1 MTRVLAGRRPVLEAL
16 RGHTK
21 LHRIYTEP
29 QRDYPEILEA
39 AKAQGIRLENRDRA
53 GLDKL
58 ADDVRH
64 QGIVALVDDYE
75 FRELEEIIAY
85 AEAPPA
91 LVALDEVTDPQNL
104 GAIIRSAVTLGMDGL
119 IIPKHR
125 AAGITAAVA
134 RASAGATEHASI
146 ARVTNLQRTLLSLS
160 DSGLEIV
167 GLDAGADIDV
177 RDLEPSQR
185 GRVLVVGSE
194 GKGLR
199 RMVRQRCDIVVHIR
213 QEGPMDSLNAS
224 VAAAI
229 AMYEISAKQVRAAHD
244 G

>member
-1 MTRVLAGRRPVLEAL
+1 MTRVLAGRRPVLEAM
-16 RGHTK
+16 RGNAK
-21 LHRIYTEP
+21 VHRIYTEP
-29 QRDYPEILEA
+29 QRAYPDIHEA
-39 AKAQGIRLENRDRA
+39 ADGRGIPLVSRDRA
-53 GLDKL
+53 ELDRL
-58 ADDVRH
+58 TDGVRH
-64 QGIVALVDDYE
+64 QGVVAIADDYRFCDVDEIVAGTDG
-75 FRELEEIIAY
+75 
-85 AEAPPA
+85 APV
-91 LVALDEVTDPQNL
+91 LVALDQVTDPQNL
-104 GAIIRSAVTLGMDGL
+104 GAIIRSAVTLGLDGL

-125 AAGITAAVA
+125 AAGITAAVV

-160 DSGLEIV
+160 ELGMEIV
-167 GLDAGADIDV
+167 GLDAGADIDI
-177 RDLEPSQR
+177 RDLEPSSK

-213 QEGPMDSLNAS
+213 QRGPMDSLNAS

-229 AMYEISAKQVRAAHD
+229 AMYEISGKRVAHD

>member
-1 MTRVLAGRRPVLEAL
+1 MTRVLAGRRPVLEAM
-16 RGHTK
+16 RGNAK
-21 LHRIYTEP
+21 LSRIYTEP
-29 QRDYPEILEA
+29 QRAYPDICKA
-39 AKAQGIRLENRDRA
+39 AEAQGIPITNRDRA

-58 ADDVRH
+58 SDGVRH
-64 QGIVALVDDYE
+64 QGVVALAEDFQFCEPEEIVAH
-75 FRELEEIIAY
+75 
-85 AEAPPA
+85 AEGPPA

-104 GAIIRSAVTLGMDGL
+104 GAIIRSAVTLGLDGL

-125 AAGITAAVA
+125 AAGITAAVV

-146 ARVTNLQRTLLSLS
+146 ARVTNLQRTLLTLS
-160 DSGLEIV
+160 ESGLEII
-167 GLDAGADIDV
+167 GLDAGGDIDV
-177 RDLEPSQR
+177 RDLEPSPR

-229 AMYEISAKQVRAAHD
+229 AMYEISAKQLGVAHD

>member
-16 RGHTK
+16 RGNTK
-21 LHRIYTEP
+21 VRRIYTEP
-29 QRDYPEILEA
+29 QRAFLDVQEA
-39 AKAQGIRLENRDRA
+39 AQAGGIPIANRDRA
-53 GLDKL
+53 ELDQL
-58 ADDVRH
+58 SDGVRH
-64 QGIVALVDDYE
+64 QGIVALADDYQ
-75 FRELEEIIAY
+75 FCDLDEIVAR
-85 AEAPPA
+85 ADEALA
-91 LVALDEVTDPQNL
+91 LVALDQVTDPQNL
-104 GAIIRSAVTLGMDGL
+104 GAIIRSAVTLGLDGV
-119 IIPKHR
+119 IVPKHR
-125 AAGITAAVA
+125 AAGITAAVV

-160 DSGLEIV
+160 QSGMEIV
-167 GLDAGADIDV
+167 GLDAGADIDI
-177 RDLEPSQR
+177 RDLEPSSL

-229 AMYEISAKQVRAAHD
+229 AMYEILGKQLGVAHD

>member
-16 RGHTK
+16 RGQTK
-21 LHRIYTEP
+21 LRRIYTEP
-29 QRDYPEILEA
+29 QREYPDIVKA
-39 AKAQGIRLENRDRA
+39 AGAQSVPLANRDRA

-58 ADDVRH
+58 SDGVRH
-64 QGIVALVDDYE
+64 QGVVALAEDYE
-75 FRELEEIIAY
+75 FCEPEEIIAH
-85 AEAPPA
+85 AEGPPV

-104 GAIIRSAVTLGMDGL
+104 GAIIRSAVTLGLDGL

-125 AAGITAAVA
+125 AAGITAAVV

-160 DSGLEIV
+160 KSGMQIV

-177 RDLEPSQR
+177 RDLEPSPR

-213 QEGPMDSLNAS
+213 QQGPMDSLNAS

-229 AMYEISAKQVRAAHD
+229 AMHEISAKQLGAAHD

>member
-1 MTRVLAGRRPVLEAL
+1 MTRVLAGHRPVLEAL
-16 RGHTK
+16 RGNTK
-21 LHRIYTEP
+21 VRRIYTEP
-29 QRDYPEILEA
+29 QRAYPDVLEVA
-39 AKAQGIRLENRDRA
+39 ETRGIPMENRDRA

-58 ADDVRH
+58 TDGVRH
-64 QGIVALVDDYE
+64 QGVVALAEEYE
-75 FRELEEIIAY
+75 FCEPEEIIAH
-85 AEAPPA
+85 AEGPPA

-104 GAIIRSAVTLGMDGL
+104 GAIIRSAVTLGLDGL

-125 AAGITAAVA
+125 AAGITAAVV

-160 DSGLEIV
+160 KSGMEIV

-229 AMYEISAKQVRAAHD
+229 AMYEISAKQLGAAHD
-244 G
+244 R

>member
-1 MTRVLAGRRPVLEAL
+1 MTRVLAGHRPVLEAL

-21 LHRIYTEP
+21 VRRIYTEP
-29 QRDYPEILEA
+29 QRAYPDVLEA
-39 AKAQGIRLENRDRA
+39 AEARGIPMENRDRA

-58 ADDVRH
+58 TDGVRH
-64 QGIVALVDDYE
+64 QGVVAPAEDYE
-75 FRELEEIIAY
+75 FCEPEEIIAH
-85 AEAPPA
+85 AEGPPA

-104 GAIIRSAVTLGMDGL
+104 GAIIRSAVTLGLDGL

-125 AAGITAAVA
+125 AAGITAAVV

-146 ARVTNLQRTLLSLS
+146 ARVTNLQRTLLSVS
-160 DSGLEIV
+160 RSGMEIV

-229 AMYEISAKQVRAAHD
+229 AMYEISAKQLGAAHD
-244 G
+244 R

>member
-29 QRDYPEILEA
+29 QRGYPEILEA

-64 QGIVALVDDYE
+64 QGIVALADDYE